1 MINEVVSTIFYN
13 KDGVQVQ
20 IVRFARIATPD
31 SAQFH
36 IIASGQS
43 GITTVEGLKGVEIG
57 ISQGTVIEYL
67 TDRLLAAEGLAA
79 DEIKTIAVP
88 KISDRM
94 SLLGSGE
101 LQAAMLPDPLSFLAV
116 QQGAVIVLDDSTHPE
131 YAYSTISFRKAVID
145 AQPEAIRAFLAA
157 IEEATLL
164 INTDPSRWSSL
175 LSEQKLV
182 PEPLMGNYQVPPFP
196 PAGVPTQAQWDD
208 VLAWM
213 QDEGLITVDV
223 SYTDS
228 VNPSLLP

>member
-1 MINEVVSTIFYN
+1 MINEPVSTIFYN
-13 KDGVQVQ
+13 KDSVQVQ

-164 INTDPSRWSSL
+164 INADPTRWSSL